1 MKQKLLYFFIFLFIF
16 STQSPAQTIFNLP
29 DSLFTTYWHQRATLF
44 RSLPQTESDIIFLG
58 DSITD
63 GGEWD
68 ELFGDSHCKNR
79 GISGDITAGV
89 LKRLDEIVK
98 RKPKK
103 IFLLIGINDLS
114 RNISQDSVLKNI
126 FLIADAV
133 KMYSPATKLYV
144 QSILP
149 VNDSFR
155 KFNGHVDK
163 GDNVRWVNEQL
174 KANEGSYR
182 YTFVNLHKYFANDSG
197 KLDKKYSNDGLHLT
211 GAGYQWW
218 KQLVYSYV
226 YDLQKVPSLIP
237 QPSNLVWKE
246 ELVELADFRN
256 IEIET
261 AGPINEAKFL
271 QKELAGKKIFCSLL
285 IDSVNGKSIKLDVLP
300 KLDMPEEGYLLKVS
314 NQQINIK
321 AKSNKGLFHGI
332 ETFLQLIRGSF
343 VQSCE
348 ISDAPAFQWRGFMT
362 DVGRNYQSLPML
374 KQMIDVMAS
383 YKLNVFH
390 FHCTEDIA
398 WRIAIKQYPQL
409 TASEAMQRNKGLYYT
424 ETDIK
429 ELINYCKERHIEFVP
444 EIDMPGHSA
453 AFRRAMGVDMQ
464 SDSGKAIL
472 KNILR
477 ELFTTYDF
485 KYLHIGADEVKITDS
500 SFVPQITAY
509 AESFGKKIIGWQP
522 GGNFTK
528 TTIRQLWMDD
538 AGKITG
544 NNNLR
549 YIDSRHLYLNH
560 MDPLE
565 AVNTIFYRKIGNRER
580 GNEFA
585 IGATLCLWPDR
596 AVAKE
601 EDILRMNGVYPAM
614 LAFAERT
621 WKGGGV
627 DNWVANIQNTDS
639 VKKPGFT
646 DFENRLLDHKRQYF
660 SDKPFPYVKQTGMVW
675 QFYGPYDNKGDV
687 SQKFINELY
696 DDMQKKKVSFVANG
710 GTIVLRHWW
719 APLIKGAIDKP
730 KDSTTWFATTRIWA
744 DEAGEK
750 HFWIG
755 FNNISRSPSTD
766 SPPAG
771 WWDEKQ
777 SKLWVN
783 GKEIAPPVWQRPGR
797 KGSLEEPLLDE
808 GYEYR
813 APTMIVL
820 KQGWNDVMIKCPV
833 GALRGKN
840 WSNPV
845 KWMFTF
851 VQAEQ

>member
-1 MKQKLLYFFIFLFIF
+1 MKQKILCTLLLLCFL
-16 STQSPAQTIFNLP
+16 STQTFSQAIFNLP

-44 RSLPQTESDIIFLG
+44 RSLPQTEGDIIFLG

-133 KMYSPATKLYV
+133 KLYSPATKLYV

-174 KANEGSYR
+174 KANEGTYR

-197 KLDKKYSNDGLHLT
+197 KLYKKYTNDGLHLT
-211 GAGYQWW
+211 GEAYQLW
-218 KQLVYSYV
+218 KRLVYYHV
-226 YDLQKVPSLIP
+226 YDLQELPSLIP
-237 QPSNLVWKE
+237 QPTSVTWNKDILRVIDYSI
-246 ELVELADFRN
+246 VVADNGLDNEKSFLERAL
-256 IEIET
+256 IERVKI
-261 AGPINEAKFL
+261 PLNAKYISSF
-271 QKELAGKKIFCSLL
+271 KKIYLRIISSATSAKEQYHLRIC
-285 IDSVNGKSIKLDVLP
+285 DSAISITA
-300 KLDMPEEGYLLKVS
+300 E
-314 NQQINIK
+314 
-321 AKSNKGLFHGI
+321 NKDGLFYGI
-332 ETFLQLIRGSF
+332 QTFLELIRSDF

-719 APLIKGAIDKP
+719 ASLIKGAIDKP

-744 DEAGEK
+744 AEAGEK
-750 HFWIG
+750 PFWIG

-833 GALRGKN
+833 ASLKGKN

>member
-1 MKQKLLYFFIFLFIF
+1 MKQKILCTFLLLCFL
-16 STQSPAQTIFNLP
+16 STQTFSQTIFNLP

-44 RSLPQTESDIIFLG
+44 RSLPQTEGDIIFLG

-126 FLIADAV
+126 LLIADAV
-133 KMYSPATKLYV
+133 KKYSPVTKLYV

-174 KANEGSYR
+174 KANEGSYI
-182 YTFVNLHKYFANDSG
+182 YTFINLHKYFANDSG

-211 GAGYQWW
+211 GAGYRWW

-285 IDSVNGKSIKLDVLP
+285 IDSVNGKSIKLNVLP
-300 KLDMPEEGYLLKVS
+300 KLDMPEEGYLLTIS
-314 NQQINIK
+314 SQQINIK

-332 ETFLQLIRGSF
+332 ETFLQLIRSNF

-409 TASEAMQRNKGLYYT
+409 TAPEAMQRNKGLYYT
-424 ETDIK
+424 EADIK

-485 KYLHIGADEVKITDS
+485 KYLHIGADEVKITDT
-500 SFVPQITAY
+500 SFVPEITAY

-627 DNWVANIQNTDS
+627 DGWVANFNLVDS
-639 VKKPGFT
+639 AGHPDII
-646 DFENRLLDHKRQYF
+646 DFENRLLDHKKQYF
-660 SDKPFPYVKQTGMVW
+660 FDKPFPYAKQTGMVW

-696 DDMQKKKVSFVANG
+696 DDMQKRKVAFVANG

-719 APLIKGAIDKP
+719 APLIKGAVPKP
-730 KDSTTWFATTRIWA
+730 KDSTTWFGTTRIWT

-750 HFWIG
+750 PFWIG

-820 KQGWNDVMIKCPV
+820 KQGWNDVLIKCPV
-833 GALRGKN
+833 ASLKGKN